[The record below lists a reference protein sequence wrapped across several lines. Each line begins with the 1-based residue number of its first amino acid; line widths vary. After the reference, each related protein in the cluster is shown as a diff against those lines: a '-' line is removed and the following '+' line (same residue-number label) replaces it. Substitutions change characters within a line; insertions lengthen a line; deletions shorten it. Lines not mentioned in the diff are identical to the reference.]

1 MRQLR
6 WHGDTG
12 TLKPRSR
19 CPVRIFI
26 GALSTTLRPISA
38 RTCASATM
46 PTGRDRREN
55 NPPSGW
61 VTSTAPA
68 PLSTMFCAASST
80 ASPPSSSGTG
90 RITSPTRTSCRSLP
104 VDGTSTSRPT
114 VPTISPRLVTTS
126 GRGGWPRIAVSTS
139 ARLSSG
145 SHSAPSGAMMRSR
158 SGIDGGSLELAGEV
172 GGDLAGG
179 EHPDRQLV
187 LVHHQ
192 RGLPLALA
200 HRREHV
206 EQAGAPVAEQRRGGP
221 GVARGHGG
229 GAGAGPGRGGGGP
242 GR

>member
-1 MRQLR
+1 MGQLR

-80 ASPPSSSGTG
+80 ASP
-90 RITSPTRTSCRSLP
+90 
-104 VDGTSTSRPT
+104 
-114 VPTISPRLVTTS
+114 RLVTTS
-126 GRGGWPRIAVSTS
+126 GRGCWPRIAVSTS

-172 GGDLAGG
+172 VGDLAGG

-206 EQAGAPVAEQRRGGP
+206 EQAVALLPQHRP
-221 GVARGHGG
+221 GVQRFAPR
-229 GAGAGPGRGGGGP
+229 
-242 GR
+242 